1 MVSAGG
7 KDIEQGFKIEEENDN
22 QSNQTSP
29 IDKRDLVYEL
39 MGIIQIISSYGEY
52 RRTQRKESRNL
63 VRRMKLLIPLLEE
76 IRDFEGQIPESGIAC
91 LVKMKK
97 AFDCAKK
104 LLKTCHCGSKL
115 YLALEREAVIG
126 RFHSVYEKLSQ
137 TLDGMPYEELGI
149 SDEEKEQVEL
159 MIVQFKRSKKRID
172 TQDME
177 LAMDLMVSVSTEND
191 RNADSASI
199 ERLAKKIELHTVE
212 DLKAEMVAVKEVIK
226 ERRAHNAENT
236 QQIIDLLNKLKRL
249 AGMEEETGPS
259 DEPFM
264 PKALEK
270 STSIAIPNEF
280 ICPITLQIM
289 TDPVIISTGQT
300 YERESIQQWLDSNHH
315 TCPKTGETLTHLSV
329 APNFALKNLI
339 EEWCSKNNVQ
349 LPTKEAPATPP
360 SPSAGSDEKLLS
372 LIKDLSSSHLEVQRK
387 AGTKIRMLSK
397 ENPEKRT
404 LIANYGGIPPLV
416 QLLSYPDSK
425 IQEHAVTA
433 LLNLSIDES
442 NKRLITKEN
451 AIPEIIEILQNGSIG
466 AKENSAAALFSLSM
480 LDENKVAIGS
490 LNGIPPLIDLL
501 KKGTIK
507 GRKDAITALFNLC
520 FNHANKSIAIQAG
533 IVASLLQ
540 LLTKKH
546 LDMVDE
552 TLSILLILATH
563 PEGRQEIGKLSFIET
578 LVNLM
583 KDGTSKNKECSVAV
597 LLELSTYNSNLM
609 LAALQYGVYEHLVE
623 ISKEGT
629 DRGQRKAK
637 SILQF
642 MTKTEQIPY

>member
-1 MVSAGG
+1 MVSAGE
-7 KDIEQGFKIEEENDN
+7 KDIEQGFKMEEDQND

-39 MGIIQIISSYGEY
+39 MGIIQTISSYGEY

-63 VRRMKLLIPLLEE
+63 VRRMKLLLPLLEE
-76 IRDFEGQIPESGIAC
+76 IRDFEGQIPESGIEC

-97 AFDCAKK
+97 AFHCAKK

-115 YLALEREAVIG
+115 YLALESEAVIG

-149 SDEEKEQVEL
+149 SDEEKEQVDL

-177 LAMDLMVSVSTEND
+177 LAMDLMVSLSTEND

-199 ERLAKKIELHTVE
+199 ERLAKKLELHTVE
-212 DLKAEMVAVKEVIK
+212 DLKAEMVAVREVIK
-226 ERRAHNAENT
+226 ERRAHNAEST
-236 QQIIDLLNKLKRL
+236 QRIVDLLNKLKKL
-249 AGMEEETGPS
+249 AGMEETGTS
-259 DEPFM
+259 DEPIM
-264 PKALEK
+264 PKPLEK

-280 ICPITLQIM
+280 LCPITLQIM

-315 TCPKTGETLTHLSV
+315 TCPKTGEPLTHSSL

-339 EEWCSKNNVQ
+339 GEWCLKNNFQ
-349 LPTKEAPATPP
+349 LPKKEAPTPE

-387 AGTKIRMLSK
+387 AVTKIRMLSK

-442 NKRLITKEN
+442 NKKLISREQ

-501 KKGTIK
+501 KNGTIR

-520 FNHANKSIAIQAG
+520 FNHTNKSIAIQAG
-533 IVASLLQ
+533 IVAPLLQ
-540 LLTKKH
+540 LLSEKH

-563 PEGRQEIGKLSFIET
+563 PEGRQEIGKLSFIEI

-583 KDGTSKNKECSVAV
+583 KDGTPKNKECSVAV

-637 SILQF
+637 SILQL
-642 MTKTEQIPY
+642 MSKTEQIPY

>member
-1 MVSAGG
+1 MVSAGE
-7 KDIEQGFKIEEENDN
+7 KEIEQGFKMDEEND
-22 QSNQTSP
+22 QSNQITTP

-39 MGIIQIISSYGEY
+39 MGIIQTISSYAEF

-63 VRRMKLLIPLLEE
+63 VRRMKLLLPLLEE
-76 IRDFEGQIPESGIAC
+76 IRDFEGKIPESGVQC

-97 AFDCAKK
+97 AFHSAKK

-115 YLALEREAVIG
+115 YLALESEAVIR

-159 MIVQFKRSKKRID
+159 MIIQFKRSKKRID

-177 LAMDLMVSVSTEND
+177 LAMDLMVSLSTEND

-199 ERLAKKIELHTVE
+199 ERLAKKLELHTVE
-212 DLKAEMVAVKEVIK
+212 DLKAEMISVKEVIK
-226 ERRAHNAENT
+226 ERRSHNAENT
-236 QQIIDLLNKLKRL
+236 QRIVDLLDKLKKL
-249 AGMEEETGPS
+249 AGMEETGPC
-259 DEPFM
+259 DEPVM

-280 ICPITLQIM
+280 LCPITLQIM
-289 TDPVIISTGQT
+289 ADPVIISTGQT

-315 TCPKTGETLTHLSV
+315 TCPKTGETLTHLSL
-329 APNFALKNLI
+329 APNFALRNLI
-339 EEWCSKNNVQ
+339 EEWCLKNNFQ
-349 LPTKEAPATPP
+349 LPAKEAPMNPE

-372 LIKDLSSSHLEVQRK
+372 LIKDLSFSHLEVQRK
-387 AGTKIRMLSK
+387 AVTKIRMLSK

-416 QLLSYPDSK
+416 LLLSYPDSK

-442 NKRLITKEN
+442 NKKLISREN
-451 AIPEIIEILQNGSIG
+451 AIPEIIEILQNGSVG

-501 KKGTIK
+501 KNGTIR

-533 IVASLLQ
+533 IVAPLLQ
-540 LLTKKH
+540 LLEEKH

-563 PEGRQEIGKLSFIET
+563 PEGRQVIGKLSFIET

-583 KDGTSKNKECSVAV
+583 KDGTPKNKECSVAV
-597 LLELSTYNSNLM
+597 LFELSTYNSNLM
-609 LAALQYGVYEHLVE
+609 LAALQYGVYEYLVE
-623 ISKEGT
+623 IGKEGT

-637 SILQF
+637 SILQL